1 MGITRRRLILSG
13 AGVAAIGA
21 LTALVVR
28 DRTRTPVAEL
38 EYPAAAV
45 HRLGKVRTPEN
56 TLAAARTSLRERP
69 GVILECDVHALSD
82 GTLVVNHDE
91 TIDRVASNG
100 ESGRVQD
107 MTADQWRALRI
118 EHPDGGASEPAL
130 FVDELF
136 AEYAETGQI
145 LLVELKAPQAMDQF
159 IDAVRPLRGQII
171 VQSFDDEVTRSFTR
185 AGLSALQLVSGTSH
199 PDVVDGVYAVGMHL
213 DRISHETASRI
224 TATGAHLWT
233 WGAGLVAH
241 DPEYT
246 RLGVEGF
253 LIDDPAL

>member
-1 MGITRRRLILSG
+1 M
-13 AGVAAIGA
+13 
-21 LTALVVR
+21 
-28 DRTRTPVAEL
+28 
-38 EYPAAAV
+38 
-45 HRLGKVRTPEN
+45 
-56 TLAAARTSLRERP
+56 ARTTRLEP
-69 GVILECDVHALSD
+69 GTIVAD
-82 GTLVVNHDE
+82 GS
-91 TIDRVASNG
+91 R
-100 ESGRVQD
+100 
-107 MTADQWRALRI
+107 
-118 EHPDGGASEPAL
+118 GGASEPAL

-233 WGAGLVAH
+233 WGGR
-241 DPEYT
+241 P
-246 RLGVEGF
+246 RG
-253 LIDDPAL
+253 P